1 MRNFQMLQS
10 DPKSGRLK
18 YLTYVTIVKRTLVL
32 LALVSIFLFSVA
44 CYNKTT
50 GETNIGGSIS
60 FKLPAFPQSGT
71 HAVVI
76 FSEMHYQPSIR
87 SQEIPRLLSPSDS
100 VPVTGKEKH
109 YKDIASY
116 EKMAIPESVADD
128 EARAISEGENLYNIN
143 CLVCHGLHLDGKGP
157 INNYDYGG
165 AKPRNLLDGSVREAF
180 MNGEEGKVFGW
191 ISFGGQPG
199 LAAGLRDLPSPSWM
213 PAFNKLLTEEDRWK
227 VVTFLRSK
235 QD

>member
-1 MRNFQMLQS
+1 MRIFQMLQS
-10 DPKSGRLK
+10 DPGSCRPKD
-18 YLTYVTIVKRTLVL
+18 LTDMTIVRRSLVL
-32 LALVSIFLFSVA
+32 LALVSMFLLSVG

-60 FKLPAFPQSGT
+60 FTLPAFPQSGT

-116 EKMAIPESVADD
+116 EKMAIPKSVAGD
-128 EARAISEGENLYNIN
+128 ESQAISEGERLYNVN
-143 CLVCHGLHLDGKGP
+143 CLVCHGQHLDGKGP
-157 INNYDYGG
+157 INDYDYGG

-180 MNGEEGKVFGW
+180 MNGEDGKVFGW